1 MTKSLKQKLTFP
13 LIGVLVLIII
23 IIIGFFYFD
32 KLLSKHIQIKDIHI
46 DTKAALKLNILKQIS
61 KKNGITEWE
70 LEAASATLF
79 KDKDKARLIDISII
93 FYTKANKR
101 VYLKSQKGVLN
112 TKSHDMVFSG
122 NVIVSYENS
131 ELKTDKLHYNKKK
144 HIIYSDS
151 HVKLSRGDSVIDA
164 DSMETN
170 LNDNHTILEGHVK
183 GIFRDNVNIL

>member
-23 IIIGFFYFD
+23 IISGFFYFD
-32 KLLSKHIQIKDIHI
+32 KLLSKSVQIKDIHI

-79 KDKDKARLIDISII
+79 KDEDKAILIDVSII
-93 FYTKANKR
+93 FFTKTNKR
-101 VYLKSQKGVLN
+101 VHLKSKEGVLN

-151 HVKLSRGDSVIDA
+151 HVKLTRDDSVIDA

-183 GIFRDNVNIL
+183 GIFRDNFNIL

>member
-1 MTKSLKQKLTFP
+1 MTKSLKQKLTIP

-23 IIIGFFYFD
+23 IISGFFYFD
-32 KLLSKHIQIKDIHI
+32 KLLSKSVQIKDIHI

-79 KDKDKARLIDISII
+79 KNEDKAILIDVSII
-93 FYTKANKR
+93 FFTKANKK
-101 VYLKSQKGVLN
+101 VHLKSKKGILN

-144 HIIYSDS
+144 HIIYSNS
-151 HVKLSRGDSVIDA
+151 HVKLTKNDSVIDA

-170 LNDNHTILEGHVK
+170 LNDNHTILQGHVK
-183 GIFRDNVNIL
+183 GIFRDKFNIL

>member
-1 MTKSLKQKLTFP
+1 MTKSLKQKLTLP

-23 IIIGFFYFD
+23 ILTGFFYFD
-32 KLLSKHIQIKDIHI
+32 KLLSRSVRIEDVHI

-61 KKNGITEWE
+61 KKNGIKEWE

-79 KDKDKARLIDISII
+79 KNEDKAILIDVSII
-93 FYTKANKR
+93 FFTKTNKEVR
-101 VYLKSQKGVLN
+101 LKSQKGVLN

-122 NVIVSYENS
+122 NVIVNHENS

-144 HIIYSDS
+144 HIIYSDN
-151 HVKLSRGDSVIDA
+151 HVKLTKDDSVIDA

-170 LNDNHTILEGHVK
+170 LNDNHTVLKGHVK
-183 GIFRDNVNIL
+183 GIFRDKFNIL